1 MTCFVIVLVDEA
13 GGVAAVIGSA
23 TPSPSSQHEQQS
35 SKSGASDGTA
45 ASAAAAASSRGAEN
59 GSGPL
64 TMSLKSV
71 AQRMAASPSPSFP
84 LAVLVLLGP
93 LLLSYFIEG

>member
-13 GGVAAVIGSA
+13 GGAAAVTGSA
-23 TPSPSSQHEQQS
+23 TPSPGPSSQHEQQS

-45 ASAAAAASSRGAEN
+45 PAAFSRGAEDGG
-59 GSGPL
+59 GSFR
-64 TMSLKSV
+64 MSLKSV